1 MLEIGS
7 LVDGKYKVLSEIGH
21 GGMSIVYLAIV
32 ERANQTW
39 AIKEVRK
46 NGATKDDIVEQGLV
60 AEMNILKRL
69 NHSHRPRISD
79 IIDYEDSFL
88 IVMDYIEG
96 VDLDKKLREGPQKWE
111 DVLEWSKQLCDVLA
125 YLHSRTPPIIYR
137 DMKPGNV
144 KLKPDG
150 DVVLFDFG
158 TAREYKSQKAGD
170 DTTCLGTRGYAS
182 PEQYGG
188 MGQTDARSDIYC
200 LGATMFHLI
209 TGRIPGGPPDY
220 TTPPIRSICPWLPR
234 SGLAGRYVRG
244 LEYII
249 IKCMQQN
256 PANRYQNCAELMYD
270 LENAEKLSDTYIRE
284 LKRKR
289 NVFLASA
296 ISSVVC
302 AALAVGLS
310 IGATRSI
317 ETTYNDLVN
326 KNEGSIAVHM
336 SATNDG
342 YDKIE
347 KNLKEAID
355 LDPARLEAWLY
366 LSRLYRSDNSITEQ
380 ERVNMK
386 WVWDTYSDQLY
397 ASPGH
402 YAQFCFEWG
411 SDLFFLYDN
420 SEAKSAA
427 SGDESAATGS
437 VVNKGS
443 PDKAEPFLR
452 IVVNGK
458 DSSMADKT
466 DELTAYLVND
476 DLDDKLL
483 KGPNGEFKLKT
494 FNKEQAELV
503 FNFSKTLHSLASNW
517 SMMDR
522 QGGDLYSNEGNS
534 YINVWTDLKALVGN
548 AGNVSN
554 MFDGANNKLV
564 QASIY
569 NLTENLLHDRFT
581 ALKTE
586 GNVAVEEIKK
596 LSEQIRT
603 DARTLQGSIQEE
615 SLKLS
620 LQPIFRTIET
630 VCDSVLDLCN
640 TYR

>member
-69 NHSHRPRISD
+69 NHSHLPRIID

-209 TGRIPGGPPDY
+209 TGRIPGGPPEY

-234 SGLAGRYVRG
+234 SGTAGRYVRG
-244 LEYII
+244 LEQII
-249 IKCMQQN
+249 IKCMQLN

-270 LENAEKLSDTYIRE
+270 LENAEKISDSYIRE

-289 NVFLASA
+289 NAFLASA
-296 ISSVVC
+296 IASVSC
-302 AALAVGLS
+302 AALAVGFS

-317 ETTYNDLVN
+317 ENTYN
-326 KNEGSIAVHM
+326 KNIHDCENSIGTHM
-336 SATNDG
+336 AASNDG

-347 KNLKEAID
+347 KTLKEAIA
-355 LDPARLEAWLY
+355 LDPSRAEAWLY
-366 LSRLYRSDNSITEQ
+366 LTRLYRNDNSITEK
-380 ERVNMK
+380 ERVSMRS
-386 WVWDTYSDQLY
+386 VWDAYSEKLY
-397 ASPGH
+397 SSPGH

-411 SDLFFLYDN
+411 SDIFFLYDN
-420 SEAKSAA
+420 SEAQGLNGNVS
-427 SGDESAATGS
+427 SDPNDS
-437 VVNKGS
+437 VVSNKGN
-443 PDKAEPFLR
+443 PDMAEPFLR

-458 DSSMADKT
+458 DGSSAAET
-466 DELTAYLVND
+466 AELAALLVNN
-476 DLDDKLL
+476 DLKDLL
-483 KGPNGEFKLKT
+483 KGPNGEFVLT
-494 FNKEQAELV
+494 RFTTSNSELV
-503 FNFSKTLHSLASNW
+503 FNFAKTLHSLASNW
-517 SMMDR
+517 SKMGR
-522 QGGDLYSNEGNS
+522 QGQDMFSNEGNS
-534 YINVWTDLKALVGN
+534 YVNVWADLKSLVKD
-548 AGNVSN
+548 AKNVSN
-554 MFDGANNKLV
+554 MFSGANDKWV
-564 QASIY
+564 QCSIY
-569 NLTENLLHDRFT
+569 NLTENLISGRFSELMKEGHAT
-581 ALKTE
+581 AAELKEQSEIIRKEARELEASITE
-586 GNVAVEEIKK
+586 ETIKLGLRPLFQSIESNCDLVLKKVAA
-596 LSEQIRT
+596 S
-603 DARTLQGSIQEE
+603 
-615 SLKLS
+615 
-620 LQPIFRTIET
+620 
-630 VCDSVLDLCN
+630 
-640 TYR
+640 